1 MIIFHLLDD
10 FILTFSFHQNTKSS
24 TNHRAPGLCTNTSS
38 MCFQCIK
45 KNHFIV
51 CLNTLNLNF
60 GYEKD
65 NYIARIYENNVKSFE
80 ILWVKGGTIR

>member
-1 MIIFHLLDD
+1 MYKYQLYVL
-10 FILTFSFHQNTKSS
+10 
-24 TNHRAPGLCTNTSS
+24 P
-38 MCFQCIK
+38 MYK

-80 ILWVKGGTIR
+80 ILWVKGGTIRYHGSLTKIS

>member
-1 MIIFHLLDD
+1 MILYRLFPFIKILSLQQIIELLVHVQ
-10 FILTFSFHQNTKSS
+10 I
-24 TNHRAPGLCTNTSS
+24 PVLCASNVY
-38 MCFQCIK
+38 K
-45 KNHFIV
+45 KTHFIV

-80 ILWVKGGTIR
+80 ILWVKGGRIR